1 MTGQYVFR
9 GDLVVNVVVADP
21 SGQWQPP
28 EGTTVMD
35 IPDGFTAGIGWRLA
49 DGDWIAPPPPPV
61 EPIVDLPDDPDDPLQ
76 YNVI

>member
-49 DGDWIAPPPPPV
+49 DGDWIAPPPPV
-61 EPIVDLPDDPDDPLQ
+61 EPGADLDPLQ